1 MRRSVAILT
10 VAACACAV
18 GDAVASD
25 EFSGRD
31 ELRAHSAEFRKEVV
45 AVAAGV
51 YVAVGYSA
59 SNVALIQGQGGSII
73 VDTAANP
80 TDARAIIE
88 AFGKRLVRPIRAVIY
103 THNHP
108 DHSGGASAFV
118 GDDKPEV
125 ISHQS
130 LLTERPE
137 QGRGM
142 RDGGDAFGTALPDN
156 LFINAGTQLEY
167 GRVTPHT
174 RAGFVPPT
182 RTFEGEETTMSIAG
196 VRLRLLHTPGESP
209 ENVAVWLPDQHVL
222 MPGDDF
228 YKSFPNLAPIR
239 GLPLR
244 PVEKWITSLDKMIGL
259 NAEYLVPGHTRPI
272 GGAHATRVALTAYR
286 DGIKSVFDQTMA
298 GIRAG
303 LTADELA
310 ERVKL
315 PADLAG
321 SPYLQEFYGGVEWS
335 VRGIYA
341 AYVGWFDGNP
351 TNLFPLRPRESATR
365 LIDMAGG
372 AVAVTARA
380 NAALA
385 AGDFQWAAELSDVL
399 LAVDGYSVEAKR
411 IKIRALTELGE
422 RQINS
427 TARNYYLTVAR
438 HLENELHLKS
448 PR

>member
-1 MRRSVAILT
+1 
-10 VAACACAV
+10 
-18 GDAVASD
+18 
-25 EFSGRD
+25 
-31 ELRAHSAEFRKEVV
+31 
-45 AVAAGV
+45 
-51 YVAVGYSA
+51 
-59 SNVALIQGQGGSII
+59 
-73 VDTAANP
+73 
-80 TDARAIIE
+80 
-88 AFGKRLVRPIRAVIY
+88 
-103 THNHP
+103 
-108 DHSGGASAFV
+108 
-118 GDDKPEV
+118 
-125 ISHQS
+125 
-130 LLTERPE
+130 
-137 QGRGM
+137 
-142 RDGGDAFGTALPDN
+142 
-156 LFINAGTQLEY
+156 
-167 GRVTPHT
+167 
-174 RAGFVPPT
+174 
-182 RTFEGEETTMSIAG
+182 MSIAG